1 MLSFIFESDAGPEGA
16 RFRWEASLASM
27 QEAQV
32 EAVRT
37 LGELLRDDG
46 PGFWISREARM
57 IVFSC
62 QGEILFQLVVSV
74 VATPAV
80 AAIAPNERRE
90 NPDACRKALWEMR
103 EIAAAA
109 ALQDS
114 PMTDQEALSTL
125 AAIAAWV
132 QSEAPTDSAA
142 CGTVIDLLVDLTA
155 GVDIDALDDAQALTL
170 FRRIENGLSF

>member
-1 MLSFIFESDAGPEGA
+1 MQSFIFESDAGPEG
-16 RFRWEASLASM
+16 RRIRWESSLASV

-46 PGFWISREARM
+46 VVFWSSPEARM
-57 IVFSC
+57 TVSSP
-62 QGEILFQLVVSV
+62 QGEILFQLVLSSMG
-74 VATPAV
+74 T
-80 AAIAPNERRE
+80 AALAALVRAERRE
-90 NPDACRKALWEMR
+90 DPDACRKALWEMR

-114 PMTDQEALSTL
+114 PMSDQEALRTL

-132 QSEAPTDSAA
+132 QAEAPTDGAA
-142 CGTVIDLLVDLTA
+142 CGAAIDLLVDLTA
-155 GVDIDALDDAQALTL
+155 GVDIDALDDAEALTL
-170 FRRIENGLSF
+170 FRLIEKSLVV

>member
-1 MLSFIFESDAGPEGA
+1 MPSFIFESDAGPEGT
-16 RFRWEASLASM
+16 RIRWESKLASV

-46 PGFWISREARM
+46 PGFWVLREARM
-57 IVFSC
+57 TVFSWPA
-62 QGEILFQLVVSV
+62 EVLFQSVVS
-74 VATPAV
+74 AV
-80 AAIAPNERRE
+80 APKTLGAIAQNERRE
-90 NPDACRKALWEMR
+90 DPGACRKALWEMR

-114 PMTDQEALSTL
+114 PMTDQEALRTL

-132 QSEAPTDSAA
+132 QSETPNDSAA
-142 CGTVIDLLVDLTA
+142 CGTVIDLLVDLTT
-155 GVDIDALDDAQALTL
+155 GVDIDALDDARALTL
-170 FRRIENGLSF
+170 FRRIEKSLSV

>member
-1 MLSFIFESDAGPEGA
+1 MQSFIFESDAGPEGE
-16 RFRWEASLASM
+16 RFSWESSLASV

-46 PGFWISREARM
+46 TAFWSSAEARM
-57 IVFSC
+57 TVSSP
-62 QGEILFQLVVSV
+62 QGEILFQLVLSSMG
-74 VATPAV
+74 TPTL
-80 AAIAPNERRE
+80 AALVQDERRE
-90 NPDACRKALWEMR
+90 DPDACRKALWEMR

-114 PMTDQEALSTL
+114 PMSDQEALHTL

-132 QSEAPTDSAA
+132 QAEAPADGAA
-142 CGTVIDLLVDLTA
+142 CGAVIDLLVDLTA
-155 GVDIDALDDAQALTL
+155 GVDIDAMDDAQAMAL
-170 FRRIENGLSF
+170 FRRIEKSLVV

>member
-1 MLSFIFESDAGPEGA
+1 MQSFVFESDAGPEG
-16 RFRWEASLASM
+16 RRIRWESSLASV

-46 PGFWISREARM
+46 VVFWSSPEARM
-57 IVFSC
+57 TVSSP
-62 QGEILFQLVVSV
+62 QGEILFQLVLS
-74 VATPAV
+74 AMGTPAL
-80 AAIAPNERRE
+80 AALVRDERQE
-90 NPDACRKALWEMR
+90 DPEACRKALWEMR

-114 PMTDQEALSTL
+114 PMTDQEALHTL

-132 QSEAPTDSAA
+132 QAEAPTDGAT
-142 CGTVIDLLVDLTA
+142 CGAVVDLLVDLTA

-170 FRRIENGLSF
+170 FRRIEKSLAV